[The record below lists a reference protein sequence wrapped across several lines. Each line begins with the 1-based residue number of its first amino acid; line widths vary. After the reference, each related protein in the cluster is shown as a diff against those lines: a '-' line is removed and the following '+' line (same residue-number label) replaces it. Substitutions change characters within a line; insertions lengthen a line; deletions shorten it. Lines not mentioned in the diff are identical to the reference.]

1 MYKYEYETVS
11 CALGGWGVLGGNV
24 ISIENY
30 RAVIDRRAAE
40 GWEYVGCIPRSQR
53 AGGFIET
60 LDLVF
65 QREYRNI

>member
-1 MYKYEYETVS
+1 MKQYEFEEVVMGGLFGSRTVAHET
-11 CALGGWGVLGGNV
+11 
-24 ISIENY
+24 IIK
-30 RAVIDRRAAE
+30 RRAAE

-65 QREYRNI
+65 RRGRTDR